1 MTPRDTTQATQNQDR
16 CSTETRPRYQRDMAE
31 SMNFSILKH
40 HSSTYGPQLHWY
52 AQKGAQYSNSNW
64 NLRFCLETRSKCLSM
79 FISLSPK
86 NQSTITKA
94 KKTAQQHQ
102 RHNTKPSPT
111 HHQNITA
118 PSPHIKETSP
128 KHARDVTN
136 TSLKDPQNTTKLPT
150 KQHQNNTETSPKKD
164 RDKTE
169 TSQRH
174 HQNHPETSPRQDRD
188 KTKTRPRQDRDITE
202 TSLRHHRDKTETRPR
217 QDRDK
222 EASSVDIRATAF
234 CHSYTG
240 LPKGAQYTSSNSNWN
255 VRFCLETRSKCL
267 SMFISLSPKNQNT
280 ITKAKKQHSNINDTT
295 PSHHPLII
303 KTSQHHHQTSRGL
316 HRYMPETSPTHH

>member
-16 CSTETRPRYQRDMAE
+16 RSRRITETRPRYQRDMAE

-40 HSSTYGPQLHWY
+40 HPSTYGPQLHRF

-64 NLRFCLETRSKCLSM
+64 NFRFCLETRSKCSSM
-79 FISLSPK
+79 FIPK
-86 NQSTITKA
+86 KSKHHHQSK

-136 TSLKDPQNTTKLPT
+136 TSLKDPQNTTKKPT

-174 HQNHPETSPRQDRD
+174 HQNHTETSPRQDRD
-188 KTKTRPRQDRDITE
+188 KTKTRPRHDRDM
-202 TSLRHHRDKTETRPR
+202 SLVHRCCHTAVLR
-217 QDRDK
+217 QAAPGGQWR
-222 EASSVDIRATAF
+222 SSVR
-234 CHSYTG
+234 TG
-240 LPKGAQYTSSNSNWN
+240 LYRCCDS
-255 VRFCLETRSKCL
+255 C
-267 SMFISLSPKNQNT
+267 
-280 ITKAKKQHSNINDTT
+280 
-295 PSHHPLII
+295 
-303 KTSQHHHQTSRGL
+303 
-316 HRYMPETSPTHH
+316 